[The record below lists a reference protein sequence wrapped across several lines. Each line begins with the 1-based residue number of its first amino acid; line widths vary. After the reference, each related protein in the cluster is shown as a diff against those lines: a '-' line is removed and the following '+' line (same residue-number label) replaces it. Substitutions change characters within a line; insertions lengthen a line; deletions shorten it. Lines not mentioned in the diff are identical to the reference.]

1 MSQST
6 KGFNVV
12 RWKKSETPNLS
23 NIAKQFRSE
32 GLIPYQ
38 WDIRPNHNHPP
49 RTDNAKKSLQVA
61 DGVLTA
67 TNLDTNQT
75 VTLRAG
81 DRLEVP
87 VGLRYSLK
95 VGAKGAT
102 CLEVTVREK
111 PTKIG

>member
-1 MSQST
+1 MSQPI

-23 NIAKQFRSE
+23 NVAKQFKAE

-49 RTDNAKKSLQVA
+49 RTDKMKKILQVA
-61 DGVLTA
+61 DGALTA
-67 TNLDTNQT
+67 TNLDTNET
-75 VTLRAG
+75 VTLRVG
-81 DRLEVP
+81 DRLEVLAG
-87 VGLRYSLK
+87 VRYSLK

-102 CLEVTVREK
+102 CLEVSVREK